1 MSDQNPEVVIIGIG
15 QTQVGLLWDVSLRD
29 LAVMAIQAARKEA
42 GMLKPEVIYI
52 GNMLAASAS
61 HQANLGALVTE
72 YAGLTGAEGVTV
84 EAAEASG
91 AAALRMAY
99 TAIRSGMVD
108 CALALGV
115 EKYTDITG
123 PDLENYIAQSLDADY
138 EAAEGMTP
146 VSQAALLMQRYMH
159 EYQPTREAL
168 AAFPMVAHANGAN
181 NPNAMYRKAISQEA
195 YIRSGMVS
203 DPLNMFDVAP
213 YADGAAAV
221 LLIRADKIPDDILN
235 PPVRLAGASL
245 VVDRLAVHDR
255 EDPLFWSAAAL
266 SVKRAC
272 DQAGINLDDV
282 DFFEYADITTL
293 HAILSLEAAGFA
305 PRGEGWKFGLDGSLA
320 LNGRLPVATLGGYKA
335 RGHALGASGLY
346 SAVEAVLLLRGQAG
360 ASQVPDARVGM
371 IQALGGPA
379 ATAVTHILKKW

>member
-1 MSDQNPEVVIIGIG
+1 
-15 QTQVGLLWDVSLRD
+15 
-29 LAVMAIQAARKEA
+29 
-42 GMLKPEVIYI
+42 
-52 GNMLAASAS
+52 
-61 HQANLGALVTE
+61 
-72 YAGLTGAEGVTV
+72 LTGAEGTTV

-108 CALALGV
+108 SALALGV

-138 EAAEGMTP
+138 EAAAGMTP
-146 VSQAALLMQRYMH
+146 VSQAALLMQRYIH
-159 EYQPTREAL
+159 EYQPAREAL
-168 AAFPMVAHANGAN
+168 AGFPMTAHANGVN
-181 NPNAMYRKAISQEA
+181 NPHAMYRKAISQEA
-195 YIRSGMVS
+195 YLRSGMVS
-203 DPLNMFDVAP
+203 DPLNIFDVAP

-221 LLIRADKIPDDILN
+221 LLTRSDKLPNNLLN
-235 PPVRLAGASL
+235 PPVRLTGASL

-255 EDPLFWSAAAL
+255 EDPLYWSAAAL

-272 DQAGINLDDV
+272 DQAGINIDEV

-305 PRGEGWKFGLDGSLA
+305 PRGEGWRLGLDGSLA

-346 SAVEAVLLLRGQAG
+346 SAVEAVLQLRGQAG
-360 ASQVPDARVGM
+360 ASQLPDAKIGM
-371 IQALGGPA
+371 IQGLGGPA
-379 ATAVTHILKKW
+379 ATAVTHILKKM

>member
-1 MSDQNPEVVIIGIG
+1 MSDQNLDVTIIGVG
-15 QTQVGLLWDVSLRD
+15 QTQVGLIWDVSLRD
-29 LAVMAIQAARKEA
+29 LAVRAIQAARKEA

-61 HQANLGALVTE
+61 HQANLGALITE
-72 YAGLTGAEGVTV
+72 YAGLTGAEGTTV

-108 CALALGV
+108 SALALGV

-138 EAAEGMTP
+138 EAAAGLTP
-146 VSQAALLMQRYMH
+146 VSQAALLMQRYIH
-159 EYQPTREAL
+159 EYQPAREAL
-168 AAFPMVAHANGAN
+168 AGFPMTAHANGVN

-195 YIRSGMVS
+195 YLRSGMVS

-221 LLIRADKIPDDILN
+221 LLTRSDKLPNNLLN

-255 EDPLFWSAAAL
+255 EDPLYWSAAAL

-272 DQAGINLDDV
+272 DQAGINIDEV

-305 PRGEGWKFGLDGSLA
+305 PRGEGWRLGLDGSLA

-346 SAVEAVLLLRGQAG
+346 SAIEAVLQLRGQAG
-360 ASQVPDARVGM
+360 ASQLPDAKIGM
-371 IQALGGPA
+371 IQGLGGPA
-379 ATAVTHILKKW
+379 ATAVTHILKKM